1 MKLKCIIA
9 DDEPV
14 ARKLLEEY
22 ISDVEFLQLTG
33 KAENALKAGAL
44 LNSSPADLIFLD
56 INMPRLS
63 GLEFLKISRD
73 LPPVIITTAYAEY
86 ALDGFELDVLDYLLK
101 PFSFERFL
109 KACNKAKDYYGLKNS
124 ADRNKNKTPSYF
136 FVKHNSVLEKVF
148 YHELLYVEAMLNYVI
163 LHTVSKKLIVYL
175 TVKSVMEQLPADQFI
190 RVHKSYIV
198 NTSMISG
205 IEGNQIH
212 LGKTGIPVSQ
222 NYHDAVVREI
232 VKGRIMKR

>member
-22 ISDVEFLQLTG
+22 ISDIDFLELTG

-44 LNSSPADLIFLD
+44 LDASPADLLFLD

-63 GLEFLKISRD
+63 GIEFLKVSKD

-109 KACNKAKDYYGLKNS
+109 KACNKAKDYHALKRS
-124 ADRNKNKTPSYF
+124 ADRPGSKEADYL
-136 FVKHNSVLEKVF
+136 FVKHNSILEKVF
-148 YHELLYVEAMLNYVI
+148 YNELLYGEAMLN
-163 LHTVSKKLIVYL
+163 
-175 TVKSVMEQLPADQFI
+175 Q
-190 RVHKSYIV
+190 
-198 NTSMISG
+198 
-205 IEGNQIH
+205 
-212 LGKTGIPVSQ
+212 
-222 NYHDAVVREI
+222 
-232 VKGRIMKR
+232 

>member
-22 ISDVEFLQLTG
+22 ISDIDFLELTG
-33 KAENALKAGAL
+33 KTENALKAGAL
-44 LNSSPADLIFLD
+44 LDASPADLLFLD

-63 GLEFLKISRD
+63 GIEFLKVSKD

-109 KACNKAKDYYGLKNS
+109 KACNKAKDYHALKRS
-124 ADRNKNKTPSYF
+124 ADRPGSKEADYL
-136 FVKHNSVLEKVF
+136 FVKHNSILEKVF
-148 YHELLYVEAMLNYVI
+148 YNELLYAEAMLNYVI
-163 LHTVSKKLIVYL
+163 LHTDSKKMIVYL
-175 TVKSVMEQLPADQFI
+175 TMKSVMEQLPANQFL
-190 RVHKSYIV
+190 RVHKSFIV
-198 NTSMISG
+198 NTARVSG
-205 IEGNQIH
+205 IEGNQVL
-212 LGKTGIPVSQ
+212 LGKTSIPISQ
-222 NYHDAVVREI
+222 NYHDAAVKEI
-232 VKGRIMKR
+232 VKDRVMKR